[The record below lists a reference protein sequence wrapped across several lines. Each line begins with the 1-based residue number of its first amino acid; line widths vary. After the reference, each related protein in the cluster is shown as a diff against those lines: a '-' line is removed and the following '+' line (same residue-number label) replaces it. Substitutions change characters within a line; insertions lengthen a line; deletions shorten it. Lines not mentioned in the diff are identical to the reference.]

1 MTQALSA
8 LETSAQQLRDLI
20 ASMPPKELL
29 GYIYATLVLGMGKG
43 QKSSDG
49 EVREADFLRKRNL
62 EQAQFLLEYVHA
74 VLATT
79 PTSASSKLDES
90 VCAEIIQIAEGIK
103 STSLMI
109 AMMIAARSSEAQFG
123 ANTKT
128 LLFQALSTW
137 VLMRGQRYQVL
148 EEEFFTFALEPHDDA
163 LRRVYGIGAQD
174 VATGIQASADA
185 VRIGHNQAARAL
197 MHSMEDAQQYMAS
210 RDQSLKEGMAQ
221 WMTEHAEP
229 AKAAGIAIDDL
240 FQGGIC
246 NVSRHTRLTAPLL
259 DDLSYELAEETE
271 FFGPGTYSGTPFR
284 TLPARKKPFIKLD
297 GEHYLTDPSFA
308 RDAAYRTILHNLLV
322 RDIGYADEFKE
333 RQKEWSESAFAN
345 VFKDQL
351 VGAEIL
357 REVYYRREGNWFEN
371 DTLILLDGV
380 LALVEAKSG
389 AAATIASPAANFD
402 RHARAV
408 RDLIVKAYDQCRR
421 FLDYLAS
428 ADEVPLFAF
437 KDGRY
442 EEVIRV
448 RLSDYWLILPI
459 GLTVESFSPF
469 STNSKQLP
477 GISPILGKHPF
488 ISVAIDE
495 LLVLNRFL
503 PSTGALM
510 HYLRNR
516 QEAAG
521 IKKLFLFDEF
531 DHLGA
536 YITKNSFCDA
546 LLPPEATEA
555 DLVIADGMSSV
566 VDAHFSQR
574 DWVKTAPPAQTFP
587 EELERVLASL
597 AHTRAPGWIE
607 ADSLLRDF
615 GLEGRNDVA
624 RALEPLR
631 KSLRQ
636 QPRRY
641 FALRVDGVG
650 LLFWLH
656 RDGDAAETDAAEL
669 KAQAVAESVNVERVL
684 LITVGVN
691 RQEQYSRAVPYW
703 VHRTPEASA
712 AIHADA
718 AALSQRAI
726 NPAASPVMALHPP
739 HKPGRNELCW
749 CGSGTKFKKCH
760 GR

>member
-1 MTQALSA
+1 MQALRA
-8 LETSAQQLRDLI
+8 LEVLAQQLRDLI

-29 GYIYATLVLGMGKG
+29 GYVYATLVLGLGKG
-43 QKSSDG
+43 RASLDE
-49 EVREADFLRKRNL
+49 EVPEPDTSPKQNL
-62 EQAQFLLEYVHA
+62 DAAQFLLEYVHA
-74 VLATT
+74 VFATT
-79 PTSASSKLDES
+79 PTSIDSKWDES
-90 VCAEIIQIAEGIK
+90 VCAEIIRVAEELK
-103 STSLMI
+103 NSSLMI

-128 LLFQALSTW
+128 LLFHALSTW
-137 VLMRGQRYQVL
+137 VLMRGHRYQML
-148 EEEFFTFALEPHDDA
+148 EEEFFIFALDPHDDA
-163 LRRVYGIGAQD
+163 LRRTYGIGAQEI
-174 VATGIQASADA
+174 AAGIQASADA
-185 VRIGHNQAARAL
+185 VRLGHDQAARAL
-197 MHSMEDAQQYMAS
+197 MRSIEDAQRYVAS
-210 RDQSLKEGMAQ
+210 RDQSVKEGMAQ
-221 WMTEHAEP
+221 WMTERTEP
-229 AKAAGIAIDDL
+229 AKAAGAAFDDL

-246 NVSRHTRLTAPLL
+246 NVSRHTRLPTSLL
-259 DDLSYELAEETE
+259 DDLSYEVAEEAE

-308 RDAAYRTILHNLLV
+308 RDAAYRGILHNLLI
-322 RDIGYADEFKE
+322 RDLGYADEFKNK
-333 RQKEWSESAFAN
+333 QKEWSESAFAN
-345 VFKDQL
+345 VFNGQL
-351 VGAEIL
+351 AGAKIL
-357 REVYYRREGNWFEN
+357 REVYYRRNGNWFEN

-380 LALVEAKSG
+380 LVLVEAKSG
-389 AAATIASPAANFD
+389 AAATIASPASNFD
-402 RHARAV
+402 RHARAM

-437 KDGRY
+437 NDGRY

-477 GISPILGKHPF
+477 EVTPILGKHPF

-503 PSTGALM
+503 PGTGALI
-510 HYLRNR
+510 HYLRIR

-536 YITKNSFCDA
+536 YITKNRFCDA

-555 DLVIADGMSSV
+555 DLVVADGMSSV
-566 VDAHFSQR
+566 VDGYFSQR
-574 DWVKTAPPAQTFP
+574 DWVQTAPPAQAFP
-587 EELERVLASL
+587 EELQSVLASL

-607 ADSLLRDF
+607 ADSLLRDL
-615 GLEGRNDVA
+615 GLEGRIDVA
-624 RALEPLR
+624 GALEPLR
-631 KSLRQ
+631 KSLRR

-641 FALRVDGVG
+641 FALRLGEVG
-650 LLFWLH
+650 LLFWIH
-656 RDGDAAETDAAEL
+656 RDGDAAEIETAKL
-669 KAQAVAESVNVERVL
+669 KAQAVAESVDVERVL
-684 LITVGVN
+684 LIIVGVDA
-691 RQEQYSRAVPYW
+691 RGHYSRAAPHW
-703 VHRTPEASA
+703 IQRTLEASA
-712 AIHADA
+712 AVHADA
-718 AALSQRAI
+718 AALSRRAI
-726 NPAASPVMALHPP
+726 NPAASPAMAEHPP
-739 HKPGRNELCW
+739 HKPGRNEPCW